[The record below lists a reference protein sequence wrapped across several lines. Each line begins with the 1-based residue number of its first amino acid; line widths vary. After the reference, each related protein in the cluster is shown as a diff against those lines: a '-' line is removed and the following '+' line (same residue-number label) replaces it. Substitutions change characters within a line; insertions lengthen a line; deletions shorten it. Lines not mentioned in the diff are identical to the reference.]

1 VCFVVVFGE
10 DCADVL
16 KRMIKQGAPFLI
28 AAEECWLLAHAHRY
42 APAQLQTNLI
52 QHSVPHSHGIAA
64 GGKSVNDPSKARNR
78 LTYCSY
84 VIYTVIAVT
93 NQRKSWLLG
102 PISAAAD
109 GALYQQ
115 IVDRLKREV
124 SEGRLQPGTAL
135 PSFRQLAEDLLV
147 SVITVKRAY
156 EELEREG
163 IIFRRQGLGTFVA
176 EQGQD
181 RSREAKLAAAKEL
194 IRNGIREATEAGLK
208 PDEILEIASEMI
220 SKENQSYDQRH

>member
-1 VCFVVVFGE
+1 
-10 DCADVL
+10 
-16 KRMIKQGAPFLI
+16 
-28 AAEECWLLAHAHRY
+28 
-42 APAQLQTNLI
+42 
-52 QHSVPHSHGIAA
+52 
-64 GGKSVNDPSKARNR
+64 
-78 LTYCSY
+78 
-84 VIYTVIAVT
+84 VT
-93 NQRKSWLLG
+93 NHRKSWLLG
-102 PISAAAD
+102 PISPAAD
-109 GALYQQ
+109 GTLYQQ
-115 IVDRLKREV
+115 IVNRLKREV
-124 SEGRLQPGTAL
+124 SEGRLIPGTAL

-208 PDEILEIASEMI
+208 QNEILEIAREMI